1 MPEIEGIGHLVIDD
15 GTRERDSVYIE
26 HEGRMQVGIY
36 YERPARERNDSYGW
50 RIEAG
55 LPESTLTIE
64 FATASRAV
72 LADLDT
78 LRESGR
84 RVQITFDFSSGQGPA
99 AGYPT
104 HQFYNCMMSSLNITP
119 VDPGPGEEP
128 RLIARI
134 GLEFSVS
141 MPVET
146 RPQVV
151 HPIFMD
157 PQLFDARRGLG
168 RVQLSPRSGRTVE
181 ETTREWAE
189 EIRRANVAYD
199 EIGMVAPPERSR
211 EFYKQG
217 HEAKKRA
224 KPRVK
229 KPKALPPPKPL
240 TMLEERFTRIAENL
254 EREDK
259 DGN

>member
-78 LRESGR
+78 IRGSGR
-84 RVQITFDFSSGQGPA
+84 RVQIMFGFGGVTPSGI
-99 AGYPT
+99 
-104 HQFYNCMMSSLNITP
+104 HHFYNCLMTRLDFTP
-119 VDPGPGEEP
+119 VNPQPGVQTLEAIEANTNI
-128 RLIARI
+128 R
-134 GLEFSVS
+134 LEFSVS
-141 MPVET
+141 LPVEVWL
-146 RPQVV
+146 PAQHVV
-151 HPIFMD
+151 STNLEEHGFFADYPTLSD
-157 PQLFDARRGLG
+157 ELRRF
-168 RVQLSPRSGRTVE
+168 PSGRGV
-181 ETTREWAE
+181 
-189 EIRRANVAYD
+189 
-199 EIGMVAPPERSR
+199 PELGSI
-211 EFYKQG
+211 Q
-217 HEAKKRA
+217 AKKKAKSRA
-224 KPRVK
+224 K